1 MKSLVFFFFC
11 LVITTN
17 TSSIT
22 NTSIA
27 SSLFNTK
34 TKICWYGYWTV
45 FIYNDNISDHISVHV
60 QSGDDDLGNHTLA
73 LKDNENW
80 SFCEAIT
87 LKTLYYAHFYWNSK
101 TVFFDVFNDDLS
113 SRYCTPWKIFLPRKC
128 VWLVREDGFYLG
140 DDITPFPIGWTKLHD
155 W

>member
-1 MKSLVFFFFC
+1 MKSLIFFFFC

-27 SSLFNTK
+27 PPEFNT
-34 TKICWYGYWTV
+34 TNKICMYSYWTV
-45 FIYNDNISDHISVHV
+45 YIYNEISDPISVHV
-60 QSGDDDLGNHTLA
+60 QSGDDDLGNRTLA
-73 LKDNENW
+73 LKENENW

-101 TVFFDVFNDDLS
+101 IAFFDVFDNDS
-113 SRYCTPWKIFLPRKC
+113 SNRYCTPWKYKVNRRC

-140 DDITPFPIGWTKLHD
+140 QDVTPFPIGWTKLHD